1 VKKIHLIGICGT
13 AMATLALLLKQR
25 GYQVTG
31 SDEHIYPPM
40 SDLLHE
46 HGIPL
51 PAGYDAAHVPP
62 DSDLVVIGNAVSRG
76 NPEVEIVLDRRMRY
90 ASLPEVV
97 RNEFLW
103 ERRSLVVSGTHG
115 KTTTSFMLAWIL
127 TEAGVD
133 PSFLVGGIS
142 RNLGTSGRLG
152 SGSAFVIEGDEYD
165 SAFFDKTAK
174 FLKYLPEVV
183 VVNNLEFDHADI
195 YHDLDELRVSFRRL
209 VRMIPGTGRLIASA
223 DDPEAREL
231 ARGGDTPCPVET
243 FGLEASADWC
253 AREIAYGTV
262 ETSFDVVRRGVVAAR
277 VTLPM
282 LGDFN
287 VRNALGAIAAAAAV
301 DVPTEQAAHALA
313 AFLGV
318 KRRLEIRGVAR
329 DVTVYDDF
337 AHHPTAVRETLLGL
351 RSAGG
356 AGRLWA
362 VFEPRSATS
371 CRRIFQTEFAEAFRH
386 ADEVVVAAVQR
397 TTIPD
402 NDRLSERELVDD
414 LRATGVSA
422 RFESTVDAVVRAV
435 AANAAAGD
443 RVVVMSNGGFGGIHQ
458 KLLTALAGGED
469 EAGGA
474 AP

>member
-1 VKKIHLIGICGT
+1 
-13 AMATLALLLKQR
+13 
-25 GYQVTG
+25 
-31 SDEHIYPPM
+31 
-40 SDLLHE
+40 
-46 HGIPL
+46 
-51 PAGYDAAHVPP
+51 
-62 DSDLVVIGNAVSRG
+62 
-76 NPEVEIVLDRRMRY
+76 
-90 ASLPEVV
+90 
-97 RNEFLW
+97 
-103 ERRSLVVSGTHG
+103 
-115 KTTTSFMLAWIL
+115 MLAWIL
-127 TEAGVD
+127 TEAGAD

-142 RNLGTSGRLG
+142 QNLGTSGRLG
-152 SGSAFVIEGDEYD
+152 AGSAFVIEGDEYD

-195 YHDLDELRVSFRRL
+195 YNNLDELRVSFRRL
-209 VRMIPGTGRLIASA
+209 VRMIPRTGRLIASA

-231 ARGGDTPCPVET
+231 ALSADTPCPVET
-243 FGLEASADWC
+243 FGLETSADWS
-253 AREIAYGTV
+253 AREITYGTV
-262 ETSFDVVRRGVVAAR
+262 ETSFDVVRRGGAAAR

-301 DVPTEQAAHALA
+301 DVAPEQAARSLA
-313 AFLGV
+313 TFLGV

-402 NDRLSERELVDD
+402 DDRLSEQELVDD
-414 LRATGVSA
+414 LTATGVSA
-422 RFESTVDAVVRAV
+422 RFELTVDAVVRTV
-435 AANAAAGD
+435 AANAAAGGSSGRDVERRVRRDPSETAD
-443 RVVVMSNGGFGGIHQ
+443 RS
-458 KLLTALAGGED
+458 
-469 EAGGA
+469 
-474 AP
+474 